1 MPKTNP
7 IFLMPLKLNGSDLEI
22 KHLNLAVDSIKN
34 QTDPNWTLVIIDDFS
49 DNQKVTEA
57 LDKIKEDLKE
67 KVEII
72 HLEKNVGSGKARN
85 FGVKYANEI
94 GAPFILFLDADDLS
108 DPRRL
113 ELVRKEFEKD
123 ESVNVVYTSF
133 DVIDEFGNLT
143 PLEEVNKSVS
153 EIIDGHKVDIVEGEN
168 AWIQITTKKK
178 YTNLTSCTAVRT
190 SLAIQEPFP
199 STSVSEDSHTWVRYG
214 AHPGKFVF
222 LRDIKGKYRICRGV
236 GSRSRSLNFNFYE
249 QMYKVDTD
257 GFEEGVKLAKKYG
270 TMGGRDENDLR
281 TAYHVR
287 IALCLLHGG
296 DTEYCRE
303 SLGVA
308 AAISRENTLK
318 YIDELYCEPECK
330 EELREMVSEIK

>member
-1 MPKTNP
+1 MNP
-7 IFLMPLKLNGSDLEI
+7 LFLMPLKLNGSDLEI
-22 KHLNLAVDSIKN
+22 NHLNLAVESIKN
-34 QTDPNWTLVIIDDFS
+34 QTDPNWKLVIIDDFS
-49 DNQKVTEA
+49 DNEKVTLA
-57 LDKIKEDLKE
+57 LDKIKEDLKD

-85 FGVKYANEI
+85 FGVKYAYEI

-123 ESVNVVYTSF
+123 DSVNVVYTSF
-133 DVIDEFGNLT
+133 DVIDENGDLT

-222 LRDIKGKYRICRGV
+222 LKDIKGKYRICRGV

-281 TAYHVR
+281 NAYHVR

-303 SLGVA
+303 SLKVA
-308 AAISRENTLK
+308 TAISRENTLK

-330 EELREMVSEIK
+330 EQLKQMVSEIK